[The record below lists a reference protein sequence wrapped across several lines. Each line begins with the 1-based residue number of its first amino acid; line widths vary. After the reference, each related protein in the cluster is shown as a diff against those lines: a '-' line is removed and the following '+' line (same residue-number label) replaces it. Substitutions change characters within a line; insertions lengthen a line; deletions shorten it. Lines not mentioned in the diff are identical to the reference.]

1 MFLIM
6 QAFQILNII
15 RNVVMFNSFLV
26 IVEVDLILFHVL
38 QRIINVPIIT
48 RVSLILHGDDVLIH
62 LSLRE
67 ITGGR
72 ILIDQIKVTIFLDL
86 KRASQ
91 ITRQPVRC

>member
-15 RNVVMFNSFLV
+15 INKVMFNSFLV

-38 QRIINVPIIT
+38 QRIINVPIVT
-48 RVSLILHGDDVLIH
+48 RGSLILHGDDVLIH
-62 LSLRE
+62 LSLRD

-72 ILIDQIKVTIFLDL
+72 VLIDQIKVSIFLDL

-91 ITRQPVRC
+91 ITR